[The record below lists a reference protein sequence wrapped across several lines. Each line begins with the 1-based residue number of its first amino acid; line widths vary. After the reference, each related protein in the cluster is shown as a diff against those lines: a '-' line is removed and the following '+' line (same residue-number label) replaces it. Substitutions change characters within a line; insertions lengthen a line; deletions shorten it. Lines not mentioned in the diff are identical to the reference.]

1 MQCLP
6 FRSPKENSG
15 HQIYPAPIIMESRFP
30 NRLINEV
37 LLHQRSFQL
46 HVGHLLLEEN
56 YQPIKAGPWEKRW
69 IRAGSVT

>member
-1 MQCLP
+1 
-6 FRSPKENSG
+6 
-15 HQIYPAPIIMESRFP
+15 MESRFP